1 MTGIDDR
8 IEEMRQLA
16 EKFRPTE
23 GLMNR
28 RVPETEDIHKL
39 ASTLREVLVWIREH
53 DNRRNRL
60 LPRGPS
66 R

>member
-8 IEEMRQLA
+8 IEEMRELV
-16 EKFRPTE
+16 EKFRPTA

-39 ASTLREVLVWIREH
+39 ACSLREVLSWIKDH
-53 DNRRNRL
+53 DDRRLR
-60 LPRGPS
+60 PRI
-66 R
+66 RA